1 MGFLFLCDRSVLETL
16 CGPVAY
22 LTQSNS
28 TIRPLP
34 LRRWRRRCMR
44 GRKARPQTTQ
54 ENQAMDIAVL
64 AITAIFFA
72 LALTYVAICDKL

>member
-1 MGFLFLCDRSVLETL
+1 
-16 CGPVAY
+16 
-22 LTQSNS
+22 
-28 TIRPLP
+28 
-34 LRRWRRRCMR
+34 MR
-44 GRKARPQTTQ
+44 GRKARLQTTQ